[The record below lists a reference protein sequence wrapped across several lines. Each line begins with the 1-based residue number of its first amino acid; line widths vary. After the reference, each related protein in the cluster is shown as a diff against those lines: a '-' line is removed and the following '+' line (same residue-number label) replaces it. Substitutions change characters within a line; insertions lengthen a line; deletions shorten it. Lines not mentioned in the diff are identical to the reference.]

1 MLGDTIDVS
10 NNSTAKQIT
19 GLGSAVIDL
28 GMTPDVASTALSAV
42 LNKSQV
48 GGKPFKKWFDQMG
61 EITLG

>member
-1 MLGDTIDVS
+1 M
-10 NNSTAKQIT
+10 
-19 GLGSAVIDL
+19 GSAVIDL